1 MKNNIS
7 FNSKLSKFGIGLFE
21 TIKIENVYSVTYSE
35 SNIIIRCVERND
47 NVNSIKLQFDNRET
61 YINSALT
68 IISCIRD
75 AHKEIDIMGS
85 CIVY

>member
-1 MKNNIS
+1 M
-7 FNSKLSKFGIGLFE
+7 LHE
-21 TIKIENVYSVTYSE
+21 TIVTYSE

>member
-1 MKNNIS
+1 MAEIIINTK
-7 FNSKLSKFGIGLFE
+7 E
-21 TIKIENVYSVTYSE
+21 VIKRKSYYPDFIN
-35 SNIIIRCVERND
+35 IIRCVERND